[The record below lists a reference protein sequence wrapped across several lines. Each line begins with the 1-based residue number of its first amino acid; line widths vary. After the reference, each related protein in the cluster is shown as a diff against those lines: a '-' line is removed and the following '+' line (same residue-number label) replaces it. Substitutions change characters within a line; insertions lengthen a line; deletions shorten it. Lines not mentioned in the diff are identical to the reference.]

1 VSQEFTIDRVQGL
14 HLGLSAGAVAV
25 AWVLLSPLFAASL
38 AAGAALEVANFRS
51 LRRSCQAIFQSG
63 LSGGGAAVSAFGL
76 RFALLA
82 VAVGLALYLGAHPVG
97 LVIGLSLIVPS
108 VIVARPRAGC
118 RGGSVNIFVTLEHAT
133 HVSWVIWSAL
143 FVGLLLVVTGLLVR
157 SRLAA
162 AGGGII
168 PDEGLSLRNLC
179 ELVVEFLS
187 GLAEQTMGENWRKY
201 FPLMGTIFLFILLS
215 NLIGL
220 LPGIG
225 GATSNANTTWGW
237 AVISFVAFQFVGI
250 KEHGWS
256 YINHYLGPSMF
267 EMKIGGRTVHMRVLA
282 PLYAPIELIGH
293 LARIFTLAIRLL
305 ANMFADHTVVG
316 VWLLLVP
323 VGVPAIF
330 MGLGVLVAVLQAY
343 VFTLLSMI
351 YIGLA
356 LEEAH

>member
-1 VSQEFTIDRVQGL
+1 
-14 HLGLSAGAVAV
+14 
-25 AWVLLSPLFAASL
+25 
-38 AAGAALEVANFRS
+38 
-51 LRRSCQAIFQSG
+51 
-63 LSGGGAAVSAFGL
+63 
-76 RFALLA
+76 
-82 VAVGLALYLGAHPVG
+82 
-97 LVIGLSLIVPS
+97 
-108 VIVARPRAGC
+108 
-118 RGGSVNIFVTLEHAT
+118 VNIFLTLEHAT

-143 FVGLLLVVTGLLVR
+143 FVGLILIVTGLLVR

-179 ELVVEFLS
+179 ELVVEFLA
-187 GLAEQTMGENWRKY
+187 GLAEQTMGENWRRY

-220 LPGIG
+220 IPGIG
-225 GATSNANTTWGW
+225 GATSNANTTFAW
-237 AVISFVAFQFVGI
+237 ALISFAAFQYVGI
-250 KEHGWS
+250 KTHGWS

-267 EMKIGGRTVHMRVLA
+267 EAKIGGRTVHMRVLA

-293 LARIFTLAIRLL
+293 LARIVTLGLRLL

-316 VWLLLVP
+316 VWLMLVP
-323 VGVPAIF
+323 FAVPAIF